1 MSEPKQPHRNASEA
15 HMGLNNFHADSF
27 LINNIIY
34 ICFILIAMVVHNFA
48 VLRRNKITTFDVSD
62 KKKKVISSYM
72 DFFVTTWN
80 NLFIFVRN
88 SRLRFLFVKTYS
100 METFNFLNFE
110 IKFTML
116 LFAYSCFLIFV
127 MWFYVA
133 FSGASMGV
141 TEFLIGAFHFSN
153 YTGVVT
159 SYAVFFA
166 ITLYLV
172 IYLISSD
179 AYKIHLHFFLHKTDL
194 KSKYSLIANVVHLTN
209 INTKVSKQEI
219 EQMIANI
226 LEIDKNDFILILYP
240 QVSKLCRYE
249 TKVDDLRDKLASLE
263 QDQSRL
269 TSLVFKSRDKIIE
282 EIHRNIALYRQK
294 YMRELNSELKY
305 NGRGVIFFHNIKDI
319 EKFYLYN
326 LQNKIMLRQPP
337 KIRTGLLDKLNNKPV
352 SPINDNLTEGLINDK
367 NPVRRIK
374 KYFLASYTDFVIQ
387 SFDVSHKAYLPVK
400 ILLYTGLVV
409 VLIFLTTPM
418 SLLQTVINV
427 MLKND
432 DSQNSSYTIV
442 NEIVTLF
449 IHMSFPMIL
458 YITNLALL
466 FIIERIGKLQ
476 HFPRHSLYQGYVLRV
491 SFIYL
496 LINMFIIPGF
506 SIGTAKSI
514 FEMFVKSELDIN
526 HFIFNLRIYES
537 SNVISLCILQSVAT
551 GYIGTAL
558 LFSDLFV
565 NKFNYPVILSS
576 YKAVQKV
583 HYRQTVGDIYEF
595 GYNYSYDLVIFYLVI
610 VFAIYQPLVAISGV
624 LYFATKSFVNMASL
638 TNYYK
643 EQMYARCK
651 LLDMTLSRARHGA
664 TLSFFILAMK
674 CFILRNQFYFGLNFV
689 FFLCS
694 LFISLWFRVKSF
706 DIFHLFTPNN
716 YLKFG
721 IKSN

>member
-1 MSEPKQPHRNASEA
+1 MSEPKHPHRTAGEA

-27 LINNIIY
+27 FINNIIY
-34 ICFILIAMVVHNFA
+34 ICLVVVAMAAHNLA
-48 VLRRNKITTFDVSD
+48 IIRRNKITTFDVSD
-62 KKKKVISSYM
+62 KRKKVIKNYT

-80 NLFIFVRN
+80 NLFIFIRN

-116 LFAYSCFLIFV
+116 LIAYSTFLIFV

-133 FSGASMGV
+133 FSGGSMRV
-141 TEFLIGAFHFSN
+141 SEFLIGAFHFSN
-153 YTGVVT
+153 YTGIVT
-159 SYAVFFA
+159 SYAFFFA
-166 ITLYLV
+166 VSLYLV

-209 INTKVSKQEI
+209 ISTKLSKADI
-219 EQMIANI
+219 ENLIAKT
-226 LEIDKNDFILILYP
+226 LEIDKKDFILIMYP
-240 QVSKLCRYE
+240 QVAKLCRYE
-249 TKVDDLRDKLASLE
+249 TKIDDFRDKLAALE

-269 TSLVFKSRDKIIE
+269 NSLVFKSRDKVIDE
-282 EIHRNIALYRQK
+282 LHRKIALYRQK
-294 YMRELNSELKY
+294 YMKELNADLKY
-305 NGRGVIFFHNIKDI
+305 NGRGVIFFYNIKDI
-319 EKFYLYN
+319 ERFYLFN
-326 LQNKIMLRQPP
+326 IHNKIMLKQPP
-337 KIRTGLLDKLNNKPV
+337 KIRTGLLDKLANKPQ
-352 SPINDNLTEGLINDK
+352 SPIDNDLAVNLVNEK

-374 KYFLASYTDFVIQ
+374 KYFLASYTDFVVQ
-387 SFDVSHKAYLPVK
+387 SFDVSTKTYLPVK
-400 ILLYTGLVV
+400 ILLYTGLVI

-427 MLKND
+427 MLKD
-432 DSQNSSYTIV
+432 EDSKSSSSTIV
-442 NEIVTLF
+442 NELVTLF
-449 IHMSFPMIL
+449 IHMSFPMIV
-458 YITNLALL
+458 YITNLVLL

-496 LINMFIIPGF
+496 MINMFIIPGF

-537 SNVISLCILQSVAT
+537 SNVISLCILQSVMT
-551 GYIGTAL
+551 GYVGTAL
-558 LFSDLFV
+558 LFSDLFI
-565 NKFNYPVILSS
+565 NKLNYPVILAS
-576 YKAVQKV
+576 YKSVQKV
-583 HYRQTVGDIYEF
+583 HYRQTVGDTYEF

-610 VFAIYQPLVAISGV
+610 VFGIYQPLVAISGV
-624 LYFATKSFVNMASL
+624 LYFATKSFVNMGSL

-643 EQMYARCK
+643 EQIYARCK

-664 TLSFFILAMK
+664 TVSFFILAMK
-674 CFILRNQFYFGLNFV
+674 CFILRNQFYFVLNFV

-694 LFISLWFRVKSF
+694 LTVSLWFRVKSF

>member
-1 MSEPKQPHRNASEA
+1 MSEPKHPRRNAGEA
-15 HMGLNNFHADSF
+15 HMGLNNFHVDSF
-27 LINNIIY
+27 FINNIIY
-34 ICFILIAMVVHNFA
+34 IICTLIAIAVHHFA
-48 VLRRNKITTFDVSD
+48 IIRGNKITTFDVSD
-62 KKKKVISSYM
+62 KKKKVLRSYF
-72 DFFVTTWN
+72 DFLVTTWN
-80 NLFIFVRN
+80 HLFVFIRN

-110 IKFTML
+110 IKFTLL
-116 LFAYSCFLIFV
+116 LFAYLCFLIFV

-133 FSGASMGV
+133 FSGASM
-141 TEFLIGAFHFSN
+141 TPAQFLIGAFHFSS

-166 ITLYLV
+166 VSLYLV

-179 AYKIHLHFFLHKTDL
+179 AYKIHVHFFLHKTDL

-209 INTKVSKQEI
+209 IDPRAKKTEVEK
-219 EQMIANI
+219 MIADT
-226 LEIDKNDFILILYP
+226 LEIDRKDFILLLYP
-240 QVSKLCRYE
+240 QVAKLCRYE
-249 TKVDDLRDKLASLE
+249 SKINELKDKLCSLE
-263 QDQSRL
+263 TDKSRL
-269 TSLVFKSRDKIIE
+269 NSLVFKSREKVMD
-282 EIHRNIALYRQK
+282 EIHSKIALYRQK
-294 YMRELNSELKY
+294 YMRELNSEMKY
-305 NGRGVIFFHNIKDI
+305 NGRGVIFFFNIKDI

-326 LQNKIMLRQPP
+326 VHNKIMLKQPP
-337 KIRTGLLDKLNNKPV
+337 KIRTGLLDKLENNQV
-352 SPINDNLTEGLINDK
+352 SAIANNPAEPLVAQK
-367 NPVRRIK
+367 NSVRRIK

-387 SFDVSHKAYLPVK
+387 SFDVSGKTYLPVK

-427 MLKND
+427 MLKNE
-432 DSQNSSYTIV
+432 DSQNSAYTVV

-449 IHMSFPMIL
+449 IHMSFPVIL
-458 YITNLALL
+458 YITNLSLL

-476 HFPRHSLYQGYVLRV
+476 RFPRHSLYQGYVMRV

-496 LINMFIIPGF
+496 LINMFVIPGF

-526 HFIFNLRIYES
+526 HFIFNLRVYES

-551 GYIGTAL
+551 GYISSAL
-558 LFSDLFV
+558 IFSDLFV
-565 NKFNYPVILSS
+565 NKFNYPVILSA
-576 YKAVQKV
+576 YKAVRKV
-583 HYRQTVGDIYEF
+583 HYLQTVGDVFEF

-610 VFAIYQPLVAISGV
+610 VFAIYQPLVAFAGL
-624 LYFATKSFVNMASL
+624 LYFAVKAISSMGSL

-643 EQMYARCK
+643 EQIYARCK
-651 LLDMTLSRARHGA
+651 LVDMTLSRARHGA

-694 LFISLWFRVKSF
+694 LFVSLWFKVKSF